1 MLISRSVSVPASIS
15 IGTVLLDHPPQTCGW
30 RSDERFG
37 SSATRIAMHYLSW
50 GTPAPFGIA
59 TFRRALVT
67 DRSELAA
74 VPAQIAELLSKLT
87 DDPTVWDSI
96 ADRYDLDL
104 FCGLFMRTGNEGLSI
119 YPPSLM
125 ALGARHIEL
134 GLDIYGG
141 DDDGAGE
148 SATA

>member
-1 MLISRSVSVPASIS
+1 M
-15 IGTVLLDHPPQTCGW
+15 GTVLLDHPPQTCGW

-87 DDPTVWDSI
+87 DDLTVWDSI
-96 ADRYDLDL
+96 PDRYDLDL
-104 FCGLFMRTGNEGLSI
+104 FAACSCEQAMKASPSI
-119 YPPSLM
+119 RPRSWRS
-125 ALGARHIEL
+125 ALV
-134 GLDIYGG
+134 
-141 DDDGAGE
+141 
-148 SATA
+148 T